1 MLEFGLTPLNKTSLE
16 RIYGTF
22 VYEAAPP
29 MEASMFDKSS
39 LVFRVEDQS
48 SPGDHVYQ
56 WMVNVQFNDDSN
68 NSIAESLLVDLTPYS
83 CRTVNVSYAIATDMG
98 MSEYSP
104 ATVIQVPGK
113 VS

>member
-1 MLEFGLTPLNKTSLE
+1 M
-16 RIYGTF
+16 
-22 VYEAAPP
+22 YEAAPP
-29 MEASMFDKSS
+29 MEASTFDKSS

-56 WMVNVQFNDDSN
+56 WMVNVQFNDGSN

-98 MSEYSP
+98 VSEYSP
-104 ATVIQVPGK
+104 AAMIQVPGK